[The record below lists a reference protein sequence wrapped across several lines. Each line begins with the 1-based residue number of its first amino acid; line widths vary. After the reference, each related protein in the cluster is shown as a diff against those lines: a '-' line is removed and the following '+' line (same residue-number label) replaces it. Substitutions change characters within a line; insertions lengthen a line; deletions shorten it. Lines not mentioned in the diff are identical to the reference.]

1 MKRLSLARFFS
12 FLVLPLFLDAK
23 DFRLTTKELALEVS
37 KIDQILVSTH
47 KNKQVSPTKI
57 LPPALLVRRV
67 YLTAAGRIPSYPEL
81 EELTPFDQTNLKEK
95 LIDQLLQ
102 SRAYESQM
110 FNWWADHLRAKTYVM
125 GQANQI
131 GAGFLYVDWLKSQI
145 ADNVT
150 FDEMARLVIASEGYP
165 WENGAVGYYI
175 RDDGMPLE
183 NMSNTAEL
191 FLGTQMV
198 CAQCHNHPFDKWT
211 QMEYYQMAAHTYGI
225 VTRLQGERSGEIRKM
240 IKNGPKEMG
249 SMQMS
254 SMISKGGSK
263 EARAFRQ
270 ALQDMLLPLQFGARH
285 QERKLKLPHD
295 YKYEDGKPHQV
306 VQAGVIFDSNTNGEH
321 EELSQVDQ
329 YANWL
334 TSPKNPRFTK
344 VIANRM
350 WKKVFGRGLVE
361 PLNDWKDDTEASI
374 PSLLDHL
381 AELMVQLDYDL
392 REFQRVLMNLEIFER
407 EAYQKELEPLEPYW
421 FPAPVLTRMS
431 AEQLWDS
438 LLAIFVP
445 DVDGRSWEE
454 EVDHIKLK
462 KETLQKYRQKVESM
476 GSEELIG
483 YIQKGL
489 KQSLEIQ
496 EEMNELSA
504 KIKVA
509 VEADDREELSQLKTR
524 QNQLRGQQQSAI
536 ASWIMGEEFDVRPM
550 YRNNPFPSKK
560 PPSPDR
566 KRFPHYLRRASEQN
580 SPTGAD
586 HFLREFGQSDR
597 ELIDNARKEASVPQV
612 LNLLNN
618 GLRWRVVDPNS
629 LLTQKVMEKTTVEEK
644 IEVIYLG
651 MLQRKPS
658 DEEMNLCIETLDL
671 GNPPLLASNQKNG
684 NAEHLKKAHKKWE
697 WENKRYFKRVHDE
710 LRHLAWALLNTRE
723 FSFIQ

>member
-1 MKRLSLARFFS
+1 
-12 FLVLPLFLDAK
+12 
-23 DFRLTTKELALEVS
+23 
-37 KIDQILVSTH
+37 
-47 KNKQVSPTKI
+47 
-57 LPPALLVRRV
+57 
-67 YLTAAGRIPSYPEL
+67 
-81 EELTPFDQTNLKEK
+81 
-95 LIDQLLQ
+95 
-102 SRAYESQM
+102 
-110 FNWWADHLRAKTYVM
+110 
-125 GQANQI
+125 
-131 GAGFLYVDWLKSQI
+131 
-145 ADNVT
+145 
-150 FDEMARLVIASEGYP
+150 
-165 WENGAVGYYI
+165 
-175 RDDGMPLE
+175 
-183 NMSNTAEL
+183 
-191 FLGTQMV
+191 
-198 CAQCHNHPFDKWT
+198 
-211 QMEYYQMAAHTYGI
+211 
-225 VTRLQGERSGEIRKM
+225 
-240 IKNGPKEMG
+240 
-249 SMQMS
+249 
-254 SMISKGGSK
+254 
-263 EARAFRQ
+263 
-270 ALQDMLLPLQFGARH
+270 
-285 QERKLKLPHD
+285 
-295 YKYEDGKPHQV
+295 
-306 VQAGVIFDSNTNGEH
+306 
-321 EELSQVDQ
+321 
-329 YANWL
+329 
-334 TSPKNPRFTK
+334 
-344 VIANRM
+344 
-350 WKKVFGRGLVE
+350 
-361 PLNDWKDDTEASI
+361 
-374 PSLLDHL
+374 
-381 AELMVQLDYDL
+381 
-392 REFQRVLMNLEIFER
+392 
-407 EAYQKELEPLEPYW
+407 
-421 FPAPVLTRMS
+421 
-431 AEQLWDS
+431 
-438 LLAIFVP
+438 

-462 KETLQKYRQKVESM
+462 KETLEKYRQKVESM

-483 YIQKGL
+483 YVQKGL
-489 KQSLEIQ
+489 QQSLEIQ
-496 EEMNELSA
+496 EEMNQLSA

-697 WENKRYFKRVHDE
+697 WENKRYLKKVHDE